1 MQLCARERGKY
12 CMLLCGREGQI
23 HAAVCARQILHAAV
37 CVRERQI
44 LHAAVW
50 ERGKYCMLLCVCEA
64 NTACCCGRGKQILH
78 AAVNRRYAQAGAEL
92 SEYSSKKA
100 DIVVAQLAYQFVSR
114 SELAALL
121 KYSMDV
127 KQRPKEG
134 SLYHREVAFCER
146 TNSDNSEKPR

>member
-1 MQLCARERGKY
+1 MLMCVCERGATTAY
-12 CMLLCGREGQI
+12 
-23 HAAVCARQILHAAV
+23 
-37 CVRERQI
+37 CVRE
-44 LHAAVW
+44 
-50 ERGKYCMLLCVCEA
+50 E
-64 NTACCCGRGKQILH
+64 NTACCCGRGRQILH
-78 AAVNRRYAQAGAEL
+78 AAVNRRYAQVGAEL

-134 SLYHREVAFCER
+134 SLYHQEVAFCER
-146 TNSDNSEKPR
+146 TNSDNGSKSNQIFDYLTSRRC